1 MLGGSWRLGADWLL
15 RTLRGLAESSEWAPI
30 TPGGYLDHYPEGP
43 VGRPRLPVRM
53 IGYPY
58 TSILGAAA
66 MLAIMATTWWVEGM
80 RVALI
85 AGLPWLAALTVAY
98 FLMRNKWKKT
108 F

>member
-1 MLGGSWRLGADWLL
+1 MVRFS
-15 RTLRGLAESSEWAPI
+15 T
-30 TPGGYLDHYPEGP
+30 
-43 VGRPRLPVRM
+43 LPVRM

-58 TSILGAAA
+58 TSIFGAAA

-85 AGLPWLAALTVAY
+85 AGLPWLGALSFVY
-98 FLMRNKWKKT
+98 FLVRNKWKRT